1 MSESFQKSLDRHTG
15 FAVICRNESDD
26 IAFIGRDGSLSYDR
40 PTNYGRDVAEYI
52 AGRYGGEVARK
63 NYAAALLR
71 TSKRGS

>member
-26 IAFIGRDGSLSYDR
+26 IAFI
-40 PTNYGRDVAEYI
+40 GRDVAEYI